1 MYRYWLLAIFLL
13 IATER
18 HVTHPTLRLCLVFM
32 PEQRIEHLRMLTVAV
47 ASLSQDFTS
56 NVKVYE
62 KLADYNKVL

>member
-1 MYRYWLLAIFLL
+1 MLLTPLFGFALSLGF
-13 IATER
+13 
-18 HVTHPTLRLCLVFM
+18 V
-32 PEQRIEHLRMLTVAV
+32 PEQHIEHLRMLTVAA